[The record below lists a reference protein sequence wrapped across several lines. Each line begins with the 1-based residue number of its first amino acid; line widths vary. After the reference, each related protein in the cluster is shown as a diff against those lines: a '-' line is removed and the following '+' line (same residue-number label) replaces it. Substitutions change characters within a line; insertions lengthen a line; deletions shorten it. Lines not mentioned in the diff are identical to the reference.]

1 MKCPFCN
8 EPDSKVID
16 SRTVENATMI
26 RRRRECIVCGKR
38 FTTYEKME
46 EVPIVV
52 IKKDGSIQTFDKNKL
67 LNGLLK
73 ACEKR
78 PVSTEALKK
87 LVDDIEN
94 RISSKMKREI
104 ESVEIGEMVMDGL
117 KDLDG
122 VAYVRF
128 ASVYRQFKDA
138 STFVEEIQ
146 KLLNQ

>member
-8 EPDSKVID
+8 VPDSKVVD
-16 SRTVENATMI
+16 SRTVENSTMI
-26 RRRRECIVCGKR
+26 RRRRECVECGKR

-46 EVPIVV
+46 ELPIVV

-78 PVSTEALKK
+78 PVSTEDLTK
-87 LVDDIEN
+87 LADDIEN
-94 RISSKMKREI
+94 KISTQMQREVK
-104 ESVEIGEMVMDGL
+104 STQIGEYVMDGL
-117 KDLDG
+117 KELDE

-138 STFVEEIQ
+138 STFVEEIK

>member
-8 EPDSKVID
+8 EPDSKVVD
-16 SRTVENATMI
+16 SRAAENATMI
-26 RRRRECIVCGKR
+26 KRRRECVKCGER
-38 FTTYEKME
+38 FTTYERVE

-52 IKKDGSIQTFDKNKL
+52 LKKDGSIQTFDKNKI

-78 PVSTEALKK
+78 PVSTDDLKK
-87 LVDDIEN
+87 LANAIEN
-94 RISSKMKREI
+94 KISSQMKREVK
-104 ESVEIGEMVMDGL
+104 SVEIGEMVMDGL

-146 KLLNQ
+146 KLLER

>member
-1 MKCPFCN
+1 MKCPFCG
-8 EPDSKVID
+8 EPDSKVVD
-16 SRTVENATMI
+16 SRTGENGTII
-26 RRRRECIVCGKR
+26 RRRRECLKCGKR

-46 EVPIVV
+46 DIPIVV
-52 IKKDGSIQTFDKNKL
+52 TKKDGSIQTFDKNKL

-78 PVSTEALKK
+78 PVSTEALKR

-94 RISSKMKREI
+94 KISTQLQREVT
-104 ESVEIGEMVMDGL
+104 STQIGEFVMDGL
-117 KDLDG
+117 KELDD

-138 STFVEEIQ
+138 STFMEEIQ
-146 KLLNQ
+146 KLLNK

>member
-1 MKCPFCN
+1 MKCPFCA
-8 EPDSKVID
+8 EPDSKVVD

-26 RRRRECIVCGKR
+26 RRRRECSVCGKR

-46 EVPIVV
+46 ELPIVV
-52 IKKDGSIQTFDKNKL
+52 VKKDGSIQTFDKSKI

-78 PVSTEALKK
+78 PVSTEDLKK
-87 LVDDIEN
+87 LADDIEN
-94 RISSKMKREI
+94 KISSKMQREI
-104 ESVEIGEMVMDGL
+104 KSTQIGEYVMDGL
-117 KDLDG
+117 KELDG

>member
-8 EPDSKVID
+8 EPDSKVVD
-16 SRTVENATMI
+16 SRIVENGTII
-26 RRRRECIVCGKR
+26 RRRRECIVCAKR

-46 EVPIVV
+46 EMPIVV

-78 PVSTEALKK
+78 PVSTESLKK
-87 LVDDIEN
+87 LADDIEN
-94 RISSKMKREI
+94 KISTQMQREI
-104 ESVEIGEMVMDGL
+104 KSTEIGEYVMDGL
-117 KDLDG
+117 KELDE